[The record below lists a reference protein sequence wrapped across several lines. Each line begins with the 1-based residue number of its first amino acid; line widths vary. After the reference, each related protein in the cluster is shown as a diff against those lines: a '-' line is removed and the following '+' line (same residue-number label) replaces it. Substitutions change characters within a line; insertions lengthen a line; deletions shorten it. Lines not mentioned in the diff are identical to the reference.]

1 MDSLKYSVLMSVY
14 YKEKPDYLRE
24 SILSMLH
31 QSIIPDEIVII
42 QDGQLTDE
50 LEKVLE
56 EFKDNHIIK
65 IILINENVG
74 LGKALNIG
82 LSNCRN
88 EMIARMDTDD
98 IADKERCE
106 KQLNLFIKDKNLSV
120 VGTAIEEFIDDPDSP
135 ISYKRVK
142 TENDEIRKQIKY
154 RNPIAHP
161 SVMFKKNDVITA
173 GNYKPWH
180 FNEDYYLWLRM
191 VQHGFTF
198 KNINEPLVKMRVNN
212 ETYLR
217 RGGWNYFINQR
228 GLFGYMLKNNLINEF
243 EYLFNNIISFGTRV
257 LMTNNMR
264 KFVYLRILRSKQ

>member
-42 QDGQLTDE
+42 QDGQLTDD

-120 VGTAIEEFIDDPDSP
+120 VGTAIEEFIDDPDFP

>member
-42 QDGQLTDE
+42 QDGQLTDD